1 MSTASKKL
9 FDSLDTWARLEEMIS
24 NAEAESTYYECKAPR
39 EPKMGKEMRLHLA
52 KACSGFANT
61 NGGILLYGVS
71 TTKHAHS
78 GLDVMTQLEPIG
90 DIKNFAQQIENNIPS
105 LSIPALSNYECKIVR
120 EKPIDTRGILLVH
133 LPKSDGDPVQSTADD
148 IFYFRSGDDF
158 VVAPY
163 EMVKRLFAATDSP
176 DLRPIARNEIIK
188 KDINGYWDI
197 PIPLQNLSSAIAE
210 HAKIVVTIKNPE
222 LFGAVAGGGSLADV
236 SDVNPGGRRTFIA
249 SVEGVIHKGL
259 VHLVGNLRVKM
270 KDDDPTRGVI
280 PFTIKI
286 LANKMQATIFRVSLN
301 IKDGGISSCDIQE
314 GED

>member
-1 MSTASKKL
+1 MSTASKRL

-90 DIKNFAQQIENNIPS
+90 DIKNFAQQIENTIPS
-105 LSIPALSNYECKIVR
+105 LSIPVLSNYECKIIR
-120 EKPIDTRGILLVH
+120 EKPTDTRGILLVH

-158 VVAPY
+158 VVVPY

-176 DLRPIARNEIIK
+176 DLRPFSRQEIIK
-188 KDINGYWDI
+188 KDANGYWEI
-197 PIPLQNLSSAIAE
+197 PMPIENLSSAIAE
-210 HAKIVVTIKNPE
+210 HSKIVITVKNPE
-222 LFGAVAGGGSLADV
+222 LFAGV
-236 SDVNPGGRRTFIA
+236 SATIPDASGVNPGGHKTFIGNINDA
-249 SVEGVIHKGL
+249 IHKDLG
-259 VHLVGNLRVKM
+259 HLAATLKVKL
-270 KDDDPTRGVI
+270 KDDDPTRGII
-280 PFTIKI
+280 PFTIKL
-286 LANKMQATIFRVSLN
+286 LANKMQAKVFRVSLN

-314 GED
+314 GES